1 MPYLDGTEIL
11 GLALAKGN
19 FFAALLTQNRFFSLK
34 CHFLSFYLSIFLSLG
49 ALGFFCLSKVV
60 TLLFLLLACI

>member
-34 CHFLSFYLSIFLSLG
+34 CHFLSTLG